1 MNNKKS
7 IIAVIALV
15 LVVAVFAGIYFATRP
30 ATSEGSKTFTLT
42 VVHGDGSS
50 KNFTISTDEEYLA
63 PALKAEGI
71 LPADEGA
78 DGMYLTV
85 DGEKADFSVDQ
96 SFWYLYIG
104 EEDAMLGMNDT
115 PVNDGDS
122 FKLVYTTYD
131 NNFNG

>member
-30 ATSEGSKTFTLT
+30 ATSAGSKTFTLT

-63 PALKAEGI
+63 PALKAENI

-85 DGEKADFSVDQ
+85 DGEKADYSVNQ
-96 SFWYLYIG
+96 SYWGLFIG
-104 EEDAMLGMNDT
+104 EEYATTGA
-115 PVNDGDS
+115 DGIVLTDGGEYS
-122 FKLVYTTYD
+122 LVYTI
-131 NNFNG
+131 G